1 MRGEICDCRRGAVR
15 WSEWRCRLC
24 RCLGSLVLRGEKS
37 LQPSIV
43 SSLFVRIEQAKAGYR
58 NLIEELICK
67 VGVFSLRALAQV
79 RGPLFGSGVDHIG
92 IGLKNI
98 DPEQAIMVRRLVLG
112 RNPKPFVIGIETA
125 CNWLHRRPRVSR
137 TVGLQLDQKP
147 TRLSTIQTSRP
158 TNCG

>member
-67 VGVFSLRALAQV
+67 VGVFSLAHCASTRSAVRQRCRSHRDRPQKHRSRAGDNGAAA
-79 RGPLFGSGVDHIG
+79 GPWEES
-92 IGLKNI
+92 
-98 DPEQAIMVRRLVLG
+98 QAICDRD
-112 RNPKPFVIGIETA
+112 RN
-125 CNWLHRRPRVSR
+125 R
-137 TVGLQLDQKP
+137 LQLAA
-147 TRLSTIQTSRP
+147 
-158 TNCG
+158 